1 MVTHGANQ
9 ARKGG
14 IKPNTQAREPDRMVN
29 TQGGLSDLRWLM
41 GGGRG
46 GGRTTWAKEWS
57 PTTNKRTATG
67 TTHSGGHP
75 SLKVWRAFT

>member
-29 TQGGLSDLRWLM
+29 TQGGLSDLRWLRDGM
-41 GGGRG
+41 EGGGQQQHG
-46 GGRTTWAKEWS
+46 HKEWS
-57 PTTNKRTATG
+57 PHSEEAKIVTG
-67 TTHSGGHP
+67 MTHSGGHP
-75 SLKVWRAFT
+75 RQQS